1 VYFWIESYQQQHFH
15 SKVAF
20 CVTIKFQLIFVVS
33 WQMMEESTKLW
44 GCGGRFLSMNVDL
57 QQLNNSLRVD
67 KRLYAE
73 DIAGSLA
80 YAEALKNIKILDER
94 ELKLIREGFKV
105 VKNEWQNGTIVLSD
119 DDEDVHSVNERRL
132 TELIGDVGR
141 KIHTGRSR
149 NDQVALDMKL
159 WTRKSVQSIICQL
172 KSLLKVMTCKADEKI
187 HVIMPGYTHLQV
199 IINLFVINCD

>member
-1 VYFWIESYQQQHFH
+1 
-15 SKVAF
+15 
-20 CVTIKFQLIFVVS
+20 
-33 WQMMEESTKLW
+33 MEESTKLW

-57 QQLNNSLRVD
+57 QELNNSLRVD
-67 KRLYAE
+67 KRLFAE
-73 DIAGSLA
+73 DIIGSLA
-80 YAEALKNIKILDER
+80 YAEVLKDVGILDNR
-94 ELKLIREGFKV
+94 ELKLIQEGFEV
-105 VKNEWQNGTIVLSD
+105 VKSEWRNGTIVLRD

-159 WTRKSVQSIICQL
+159 WTRKSVRSIMCHL

-199 IINLFVINCD
+199 IINLLVLNVIN

>member
-1 VYFWIESYQQQHFH
+1 
-15 SKVAF
+15 
-20 CVTIKFQLIFVVS
+20 
-33 WQMMEESTKLW
+33 MEESTKLW
-44 GCGGRFLSMNVDL
+44 GCGGRFSTMNVDL
-57 QQLNNSLRVD
+57 QQLNNSLHVD
-67 KRLYAE
+67 KRLFAE

-80 YAEALKNIKILDER
+80 YAEVLRDVEILDDR
-94 ELKLIREGFKV
+94 ELKLIREGFEI
-105 VKNEWQNGTIVLSD
+105 VKSEWQNGTIVLKD

-159 WTRKSVQSIICQL
+159 WTRKSVQSIICHL
-172 KSLLKVMTCKADEKI
+172 KSLLKVMTCKALEKI

-199 IINLFVINCD
+199 IINLFVLSVIN